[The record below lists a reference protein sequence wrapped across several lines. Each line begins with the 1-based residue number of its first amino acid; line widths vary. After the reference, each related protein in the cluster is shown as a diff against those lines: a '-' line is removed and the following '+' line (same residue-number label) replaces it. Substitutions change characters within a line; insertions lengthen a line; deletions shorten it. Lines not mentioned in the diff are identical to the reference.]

1 MVPVHSAR
9 PFSLKIS
16 GTWKRNIPISI
27 FNLALDRPDP
37 KADAAGVKST
47 AGFVHQ
53 VMYNTYLKN
62 HEAPEDI
69 EYYLC
74 GPGPMTKSVQKLLYD
89 LGVDEGDI
97 MFDDFS

>member
-1 MVPVHSAR
+1 
-9 PFSLKIS
+9 
-16 GTWKRNIPISI
+16 
-27 FNLALDRPDP
+27 
-37 KADAAGVKST
+37 
-47 AGFVHQ
+47 
-53 VMYNTYLKN
+53 MYNTYLKN